1 MGVQNPPAPPP
12 VRSLMLVKRIRMTF
26 VVVVFLEGVP
36 IATFE
41 NGVGWKGSRIVCS
54 NDSSVGHQGL
64 WYISPGKAGLN
75 YTKRSV
81 SPIFTVPSYASA
93 ISFLVGGEY
102 DF

>member
-1 MGVQNPPAPPP
+1 
-12 VRSLMLVKRIRMTF
+12 MLVKRIRMTF

-41 NGVGWKGSRIVCS
+41 NGVGWEGSRVVCS

-64 WYISPGKAGLN
+64 WYISPGKAGLGD
-75 YTKRSV
+75 TKRSV